1 MKSEQF
7 ISLKNLHPESGDS
20 QTRSNEPES
29 TESEHVPALP
39 LLTSQRKS
47 GSDPLIHLPDELVPI
62 QTTAISLQPNLS
74 RLEKQEL
81 IFKRLQLLSE
91 PAKIFED
98 EKAIKDL
105 SQTFLN
111 VVQPKQ
117 TNHMAFVSI
126 SLEYSFTELLISL
139 ASYVLK
145 GVTGVEGLEK
155 STEGPNEIL
164 KDKQKKSLLI
174 LKICTSISRSYA
186 NYSIDFCN
194 KFHEFDGI
202 HLYLQILANLACYR
216 NEKLVR
222 NVLGSLLNLARVHDS
237 YVACWNSKLEPVE
250 VVLGIIEMY
259 RNVGDFRIT
268 CCK

>member
-7 ISLKNLHPESGDS
+7 ISLKKVPESGDS
-20 QTRSNEPES
+20 PTRSNQPES
-29 TESEHVPALP
+29 AESDPVPTLP
-39 LLTSQRKS
+39 LLTTQRSS
-47 GSDPLIHLPDELVPI
+47 GSDPLIRLPDELVPI
-62 QTTAISLQPNLS
+62 QPAEKSLQPNRS

-81 IFKRLQLLSE
+81 IFTRLQLLSE

-98 EKAIKDL
+98 EKAIKGL

-117 TNHMAFVSI
+117 TNHMAFVNI
-126 SLEYSFTELLISL
+126 SLEYRFTELLISL

-155 STEGPNEIL
+155 SAEGPNEIL
-164 KDKQKKSLLI
+164 KDKQKKSLLV

-202 HLYLQILANLACYR
+202 HLYLQILANPACYR

-222 NVLGSLLNLARVHDS
+222 NVLGSLLNLARVYDS

-250 VVLGIIEMY
+250 IVLGIIEMY
-259 RNVGDFRIT
+259 RDVGDFKIT